1 MKKEKNCR
9 LGKVGGQA
17 VLEGVM
23 MKSGDNTAL
32 AVRKEDGTIA
42 LKKSTFISAR
52 KKNKFWNIPLIRGC
66 VNMVEMMRLSF
77 STLNDSAQ
85 MLGIDDTQPETKF
98 EKWLDKKFGD
108 KLMNVVMTIGMVLG
122 ILLSVGLFMI
132 LPNVATMGLNK
143 LVTSGGG
150 TLPSFVQNLISGL
163 IRILIFIV
171 YLLLVSL
178 MKDIRRTFE
187 YHGAEH
193 KSVACYEA
201 GLELTPEN
209 AAKCTRFHPRCGTSF
224 IFVILIISILVT
236 SFINW
241 NTWPQLAI
249 IGTKLLM
256 LPVIVGIGFEFLMF
270 AGKHP
275 NPVTRILSAPGLWM
289 QRITTKEPD
298 ASQLE
303 VAITALKNAM
313 PEEFPEVLAEE
324 NEPEESGENTENDL
338 T

>member
-324 NEPEESGENTENDL
+324 NEPEES
-338 T
+338 